1 MSPESISLLLV
12 IAPIS
17 LVDST
22 SITPL
27 CIVPLIMLLS
37 KEQPIF
43 RASAFLFGIFTAYL
57 VGSLLLLFGLQQ
69 VFAQIN
75 EVVSEKL
82 KNPDTLFLVAQIAI
96 GVCMLAFGSRM
107 ANARESKQD
116 RRPTESV
123 SATQAFIGG
132 AMLTIVGLPGALPL
146 FAAIDQILR
155 ADPPLQDKIIAMLF
169 YNALFILPLF
179 SAVLVRVVLGER
191 SVPMLNRINDIV
203 TRVGRRVLI
212 VALVIAGAVL
222 IIDGV
227 GWFLGHPLLPVW

>member
-12 IAPIS
+12 IAPIA

-57 VGSLLLLFGLQQ
+57 VGSLLVLFGLQQ

-82 KNPDTLFLVAQIAI
+82 KNPDTLFLVVQIAI
-96 GVCMLAFGSRM
+96 GACMLAFGTRM
-107 ANARESKQD
+107 ANARERKQD

-123 SATQAFIGG
+123 SAAQAFTGG
-132 AMLTIVGLPGALPL
+132 AVLTIVGLPGALPL

-155 ADPPLQDKIIAMLF
+155 ADPPLHNKIVAMFF
-169 YNALFILPLF
+169 YNAVFVLPLF
-179 SAVLVRVVLGER
+179 SAVLLRIVLGER

-203 TRVGRRVLI
+203 TRAGRRVLI
-212 VALVIAGAVL
+212 VALVIAGVVL
-222 IIDGV
+222 ILDGI
-227 GWFLGHPLLPVW
+227 GWFMGHPLLPV